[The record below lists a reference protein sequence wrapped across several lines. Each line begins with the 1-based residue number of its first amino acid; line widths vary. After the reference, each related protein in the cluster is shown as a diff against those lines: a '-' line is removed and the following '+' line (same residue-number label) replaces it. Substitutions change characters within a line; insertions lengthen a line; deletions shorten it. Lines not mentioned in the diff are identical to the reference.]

1 MTGGQPLHGTVA
13 ARWSPDEGWRG
24 VLISGPPG
32 AGKSDLAL
40 RLIGRGWRLVADDY
54 AHVIASAGALYAIAP
69 GTIAGRMEAR
79 GVGVVPALA
88 RGLTRLSLVV
98 DLDGDGP
105 VERLPEPARRVIEG
119 VALPALRLNGFEAS
133 AVEKVAA
140 ALARL

>member
-40 RLIGRGWRLVADDY
+40 RL
-54 AHVIASAGALYAIAP
+54 
-69 GTIAGRMEAR
+69 M
-79 GVGVVPALA
+79 
-88 RGLTRLSLVV
+88 
-98 DLDGDGP
+98 
-105 VERLPEPARRVIEG
+105 
-119 VALPALRLNGFEAS
+119 LRLNGFEAS

-140 ALARL
+140 ALARLYPAAGLGYSARLAARPERPETRGRELW

>member
-54 AHVIASAGALYAIAP
+54 AHVVASAGAVYAIAP
-69 GTIAGRMEAR
+69 ETIAGRMEAR
-79 GVGVVPALA
+79 GVGVLTACA
-88 RGLTRLSLVV
+88 HGLTRLSLAVE
-98 DLDGDGP
+98 LTDGP
-105 VERLPEPARRVIEG
+105 VERLPEGDSRTFEG
-119 VALPALRLNGFEAS
+119 VALPVLRLNGFEAS

>member
-1 MTGGQPLHGTVA
+1 MTGRQPLHGTVA
-13 ARWSPDEGWRG
+13 ARWSPGGGWRG

-54 AHVIASAGALYAIAP
+54 AHVIASSGALYATSP
-69 GTIAGRMEAR
+69 ETIAGRMEAR
-79 GVGVVPALA
+79 GVGVLAASA
-88 RGLTRLSLVV
+88 RGLTRLSLAVE
-98 DLDGDGP
+98 LTEAP
-105 VERLPEPARRVIEG
+105 VERLPGLELRTLEG
-119 VALPALRLNGFEAS
+119 LDLPVLRLNGFEAS

>member
-54 AHVIASAGALYAIAP
+54 ALVIASSGALYATSP
-69 GTIAGRMEAR
+69 ETIAGRMEAR
-79 GVGVVPALA
+79 GVGVLTASA
-88 RGLTRLSLVV
+88 RGLTRLSLAVE
-98 DLDGDGP
+98 LSEAP
-105 VERLPEPARRVIEG
+105 VERLPGPEIRILEG
-119 VALPALRLNGFEAS
+119 LHLPVLRLNGFEAS

>member
-1 MTGGQPLHGTVA
+1 MSRQPLHGTVA
-13 ARWSPDEGWRG
+13 ARWRPAVGWRAA
-24 VLISGPPG
+24 LITGPAG
-32 AGKSDLAL
+32 AGKSDLTL

-69 GTIAGRMEAR
+69 ETIAGRMEAR
-79 GVGVVPALA
+79 GVGIVSACA

-98 DLDGDGP
+98 ELVDGA
-105 VERLPEPARRVIEG
+105 VERLPEPETRTVEG
-119 VALPALRLNGFEAS
+119 VALPLVRLNGFEAS